1 MILYIENP
9 EETTRKPLELNN
21 EFSKIAGYEINTQQ
35 SVVVYTLT
43 MKGQKKKLRKQSHLP
58 LHQRE

>member
-58 LHQRE
+58 